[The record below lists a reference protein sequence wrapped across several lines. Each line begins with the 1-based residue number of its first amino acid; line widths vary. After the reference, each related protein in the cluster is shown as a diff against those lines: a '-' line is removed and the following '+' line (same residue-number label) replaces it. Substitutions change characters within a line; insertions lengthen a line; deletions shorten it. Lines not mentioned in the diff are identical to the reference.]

1 MNPRD
6 FLKARA
12 EETEQKLEAEY
23 EALDEETKAEMKKGM
38 AGQQKMGGN
47 SYNAAG
53 DPQH

>member
-23 EALDEETKAEMKKGM
+23 EALDEETKAEMKKGF
-38 AGQQKMGGN
+38 AGQQDTGN
-47 SYNAAG
+47 AYNVAG